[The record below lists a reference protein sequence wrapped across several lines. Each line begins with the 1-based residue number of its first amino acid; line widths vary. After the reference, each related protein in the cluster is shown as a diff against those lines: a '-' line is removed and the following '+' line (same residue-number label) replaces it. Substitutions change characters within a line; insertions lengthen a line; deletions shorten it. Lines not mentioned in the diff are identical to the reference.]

1 MNKTMKSIFSLVAI
15 CAVMAIL
22 LAMTNALTAPIIEKN
37 QEAAANEA
45 LLVVMPTGKDF
56 EKMELSSYT
65 LPATVT
71 EAYREA
77 GGGYVIKLL
86 TSGYGSNFSIMCG
99 VNADGKVSGVVCL
112 DSNETLGHEK
122 TYGANLVGKTVETVE
137 SVDTISGA
145 TKTTLAYRSAVKDA
159 LNAALILGG
168 ASVDIR
174 TEEEI
179 LADRLAEALPTA
191 NGEFEKVFLTEVR
204 EGVDAVYI
212 AANKTG
218 YVCVIGESFVAT
230 DDSGALIGEMP
241 ADVNVD
247 VAALIGRIKASNPV
261 ALDLEKYEG
270 VHKNVT
276 SAAKTESGNYV
287 LEVKGAGYGIVGGD
301 DYHPAS
307 GEYILIR
314 VSMTADGKIID
325 CFTVSQKETDG
336 IGSACADESFYS
348 KFVGKT
354 EADYKNVDAISGA
367 TMTTDGYKKAI
378 ERAFEAVKIFEGGSE
393 S

>member
-1 MNKTMKSIFSLVAI
+1 MSKSLKSIFALVAI

-22 LAMTNALTAPIIEKN
+22 LALTNQLTAPIIKEN

-45 LLVVMPTGKDF
+45 LLVVMPEGKSF
-56 EKMELSSYT
+56 EKIDLSSYE
-65 LPATVT
+65 LPATVS

-77 GGGYVIKLL
+77 GGGYVISLI
-86 TSGYGSNFSIMCG
+86 TSGYGSDFSIMCG
-99 VNADGKVSGVVCL
+99 VNADGTVSGVVCL
-112 DSNETLGHEK
+112 GSNETLGHEK
-122 TYGANLVGKTVETVE
+122 TYGENLVGKTVENVE
-137 SVDTISGA
+137 SVDIISGA
-145 TKTTLAYRSAVKDA
+145 TKTTAAYRSAVKDA

-179 LADRLAEALPTA
+179 FADHLSEALPA
-191 NGEFEKVFLTEVR
+191 AEGNFEKLFLTEAR
-204 EGVDAVYI
+204 DGVDSVYA
-212 AANKTG
+212 AANGTG
-218 YVCVIGESFVAT
+218 YVCVVGENFIAT
-230 DDSGALIGEMP
+230 DDAGRLIKALPSGVSL
-241 ADVNVD
+241 DVEG
-247 VAALIGRIKASNPV
+247 LIGRILASKLTE
-261 ALDLEKYEG
+261 LDLSAFEG

-276 SAAKTESGNYV
+276 SASRTDSGNYV

-336 IGSACADESFYS
+336 IGSVCADESFYS
-348 KFVGKT
+348 GFVGKT
-354 EADYKNVDAISGA
+354 EDDYQSVDAISGA

-378 ERAFEAVKIFEGGSE
+378 ERAFAAVEIFEGGSE